1 MMELVVIEKSK
12 KRIIFE
18 LKGTDHTFCAAL
30 KKELYED
37 EDVKNAAYAI
47 AHPLIGIPKFIVET
61 SGEEPEKALMGAV
74 KRLQKKNET
83 VQEAFKKVRA

>member
-1 MMELVVIEKSK
+1 MEIVVLEKSK
-12 KRIIFE
+12 KRMIFE
-18 LKGTDHTFCAAL
+18 LKGTDHTFCSSL

-47 AHPLIGIPKFIVET
+47 EHPLIGIPKFILET
-61 SGEEPEKALMGAV
+61 GGEKEPEKVLQAAV

-83 VQEAFKKVRA
+83 LQDLFKKVRA